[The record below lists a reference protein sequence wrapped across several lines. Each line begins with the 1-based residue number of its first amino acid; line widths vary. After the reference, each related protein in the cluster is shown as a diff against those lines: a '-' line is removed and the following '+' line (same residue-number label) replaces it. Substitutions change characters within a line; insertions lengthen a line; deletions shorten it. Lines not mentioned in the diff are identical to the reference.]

1 METRTFNSDLELGLG
16 LETKITASLLQVA
29 EVENSQKY
37 NPDFDIV
44 LPELNITI
52 EVKLD
57 EASNRYTNYAIETR
71 FENQPSGIK
80 STKASVWIQANDS
93 GLLILN
99 RLDLLEMVS
108 NMKTITRDIQGKD
121 VELCLIPQ
129 TALQMHGTMVQAE
142 DNQSTYDPNK
152 LLYAIIKEA
161 SE

>member
-44 LPELNITI
+44 LPELDITI

-71 FENQPSGIK
+71 FEGQPSGIT
-80 STKASVWIQANDS
+80 STKSKVWIQANNS

-99 RLDLLEMVS
+99 SSALLEMVS
-108 NMKTITRDIQGKD
+108 KMSKITRDINGKD

-129 TALQMHGTMVQAE
+129 ASLLLHGTMVQAE
-142 DNQSTYDPNK
+142 DSQSTYDPNK

-161 SE
+161 SD